1 MRANR
6 VTSVLGWRPSLRVGI
21 VAVSASLV
29 GLLAFAVSSNVSD
42 NLARTAVNEATRN
55 TEAVIHGFV
64 DPLLSDAPNNDIKS
78 VVRYKQAQIDRVL
91 EQLVAPGQLL
101 RIKIW
106 APDGTVVYSD
116 LPELRGRNFGVAEDL
131 QEALE
136 GEESAEFS
144 NADED
149 ENEFEHGLADELLS
163 IYLPIR
169 ANTADGEDAIGVYE
183 VYEDAG
189 PILSSID
196 ATRREVLLIVGGT
209 GLLLLVVLFLGF
221 AGSSQMLSRQ
231 NRLLRSSDRRYR
243 SLALNST
250 DVTAVTDANGI
261 VTFESSAVERV
272 LGFNPD
278 AYVGQPVF
286 AGVHADDRAAA
297 DRLLAD
303 VIRNKDGEA
312 TTELRQRHADGR
324 HRWTEVQLKN
334 LLDDEAVGGVVVN
347 FRDVTERRQLEEELR
362 HQAFHD
368 SLTGLAN
375 RALFIDRL
383 EHAMSRKRGFG
394 VPLGVLFIDIDDF
407 KTINDSL
414 GHGEGDRLLVAVA
427 RRLQEVLRSG
437 DTIARMGGDEFAV
450 LLEDTVD
457 GDAPID
463 VAERIRTALQAP
475 FGRGRGDF
483 FVRAS
488 IGMTAWNSSEETA
501 EDLIRNADIAM
512 YTAKSAGK
520 NRVEI
525 YEPKMHAA
533 AMARLA
539 LRGDLERAMERRE
552 FFVVYQP
559 IVCMNDGSVTGV
571 EALVRWR
578 HPERGLVYPTEF
590 ISLAEETGL
599 VVNLGSWVL
608 DQACRQVRVW
618 DSHPDFPNGLG
629 INVNVSAR
637 QLEEATFVSMVAATL
652 EASRLPA
659 ERLTLEF
666 TENLLLRD
674 TDRTIET
681 LNALKSLGV
690 RLSIDDFGTGYSSLS
705 YLRRLPIDEIKI
717 DRSFVSGI
725 SDDGSSSGGG
735 AAEPEQVAVVRSIV
749 ELAET
754 LRLKIVAE
762 GIETKAQWSALRKL
776 DAEKG
781 QGFLFSQP
789 LTAEE
794 LPVALTRTRRVQP
807 PAQSARPVQSPER
820 LEPSRVERSQVA

>member
-1 MRANR
+1 
-6 VTSVLGWRPSLRVGI
+6 
-21 VAVSASLV
+21 
-29 GLLAFAVSSNVSD
+29 
-42 NLARTAVNEATRN
+42 
-55 TEAVIHGFV
+55 
-64 DPLLSDAPNNDIKS
+64 
-78 VVRYKQAQIDRVL
+78 
-91 EQLVAPGQLL
+91 
-101 RIKIW
+101 
-106 APDGTVVYSD
+106 
-116 LPELRGRNFGVAEDL
+116 
-131 QEALE
+131 
-136 GEESAEFS
+136 
-144 NADED
+144 
-149 ENEFEHGLADELLS
+149 
-163 IYLPIR
+163 
-169 ANTADGEDAIGVYE
+169 
-183 VYEDAG
+183 
-189 PILSSID
+189 
-196 ATRREVLLIVGGT
+196 
-209 GLLLLVVLFLGF
+209 
-221 AGSSQMLSRQ
+221 
-231 NRLLRSSDRRYR
+231 
-243 SLALNST
+243 
-250 DVTAVTDANGI
+250 
-261 VTFESSAVERV
+261 
-272 LGFNPD
+272 
-278 AYVGQPVF
+278 
-286 AGVHADDRAAA
+286 
-297 DRLLAD
+297 
-303 VIRNKDGEA
+303 
-312 TTELRQRHADGR
+312 
-324 HRWTEVQLKN
+324 
-334 LLDDEAVGGVVVN
+334 
-347 FRDVTERRQLEEELR
+347 
-362 HQAFHD
+362 
-368 SLTGLAN
+368 
-375 RALFIDRL
+375 
-383 EHAMSRKRGFG
+383 
-394 VPLGVLFIDIDDF
+394 
-407 KTINDSL
+407 
-414 GHGEGDRLLVAVA
+414 
-427 RRLQEVLRSG
+427 
-437 DTIARMGGDEFAV
+437 
-450 LLEDTVD
+450 
-457 GDAPID
+457 
-463 VAERIRTALQAP
+463 
-475 FGRGRGDF
+475 
-483 FVRAS
+483 
-488 IGMTAWNSSEETA
+488 
-501 EDLIRNADIAM
+501 
-512 YTAKSAGK
+512 
-520 NRVEI
+520 
-525 YEPKMHAA
+525 
-533 AMARLA
+533 
-539 LRGDLERAMERRE
+539 MERRE

-608 DQACRQVRVW
+608 DQACRQVRAW